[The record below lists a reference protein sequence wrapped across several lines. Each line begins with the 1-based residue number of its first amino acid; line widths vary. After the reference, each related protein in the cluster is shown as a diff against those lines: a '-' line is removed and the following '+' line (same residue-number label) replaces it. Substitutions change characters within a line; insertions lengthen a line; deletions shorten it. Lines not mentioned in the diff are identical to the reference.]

1 MAVLNPARGHPGRE
15 VKKRAWVWCRL
26 LAFLLAA
33 VPGLLAQSVAPKEY
47 QVKAAFLFNFA
58 QFVEWPTNAFPT
70 PQTSLVIGL
79 LGDDPFGAVLDE
91 MVRGEIVNG
100 HPLVVQRYRRLEEIS
115 TCHILFVS
123 SSERRQ
129 MGQILAKVKDRSLL
143 TVGEWDGFAQ
153 QGGMIRFV
161 TEKNKI
167 RFRVNLDA
175 TRNANLTISSKLL
188 KAAEIV
194 TPGKD

>member
-15 VKKRAWVWCRL
+15 VKQRAWVWWRL
-26 LAFLLAA
+26 FALWLAA
-33 VPGLLAQSVAPKEY
+33 VPGLLAQPATPKEY

-58 QFVEWPTNAFPT
+58 QFVEWPTNAFST

-79 LGDDPFGAVLDE
+79 LGEDPFGAVLDE
-91 MVRGEIVNG
+91 MVRGEMVKG
-100 HPLVVQRYRRLEEIS
+100 HPLVVQRYRRLEEINA
-115 TCHILFVS
+115 CHILFIS

-129 MGQILAKVKDRSLL
+129 MGEILAKLKDRSLL

-175 TRNANLTISSKLL
+175 TKNANLTISSKLL

-194 TPGKD
+194 TPGRN

>member
-1 MAVLNPARGHPGRE
+1 M
-15 VKKRAWVWCRL
+15 KFFTFIKTICRL
-26 LAFLLAA
+26 WFAWWLPLAFWLVAGVLTIAPRA
-33 VPGLLAQSVAPKEY
+33 TLAQTTSQEY
-47 QVKAAFLFNFA
+47 HVKAAFLFNFA

-100 HPLVVQRYRRLEEIS
+100 HPLVVQRYRRLEEIN

-129 MGQILAKVKDRSLL
+129 MEQILAKVKDRNLL

-153 QGGMIRFV
+153 QGGMIRFI

-175 TRNANLTISSKLL
+175 TKNANLTISSKLL